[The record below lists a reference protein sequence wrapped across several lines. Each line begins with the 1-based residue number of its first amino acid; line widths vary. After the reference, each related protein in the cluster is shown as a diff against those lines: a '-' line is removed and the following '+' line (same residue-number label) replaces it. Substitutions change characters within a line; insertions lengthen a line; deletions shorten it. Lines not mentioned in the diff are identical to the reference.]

1 MRAVATVLMLSAGL
15 CWSATY
21 LLIIRQGMRDRTYG
35 MPIVAL
41 CANISWELIFSFAPS
56 QLLAQRVINVAWLG
70 LDAVIWWQALRFGP
84 REFPRVPRRVFY
96 AMFGLA
102 QATAFGT
109 VLAVTY
115 EFEDWKGYYAAY
127 GQSLLMSALFLAMLA
142 SRGSLRGQSMSIA
155 VTKLFGTVFV
165 SIAFTVYPLDHGDSV
180 LLPFLYVVC
189 AVLDVA
195 YVVAVFLVGRA
206 ERTGAPAAGEAGEAG
221 AANPANPASGDA
233 PFAASVSSGRGT
245 AGGSRAGNE
254 REGHRGVD

>member
-1 MRAVATVLMLSAGL
+1 MRAVATVLMVSAGL

-41 CANISWELIFSFAPS
+41 CANISWELVFTLAPS

-84 REFPRVPRRVFY
+84 REFPRMPRRVFY

-102 QATAFGT
+102 QVVAFGT
-109 VLAVTY
+109 VLALTY

-165 SIAFTVYPLDHGDSV
+165 SIAFTVYPLEHGDSV

-195 YVVAVFLVGRA
+195 YVVAVYLVGRA
-206 ERTGAPAAGEAGEAG
+206 ERAGAPAGAEASTAGDQAG
-221 AANPANPASGDA
+221 PADPASGGA
-233 PFAASVSSGRGT
+233 PLTASTSGS
-245 AGGSRAGNE
+245 A
-254 REGHRGVD
+254 REGYRRVD